1 MSLPCLGRVPQGHQR
16 DAAARGSWH
25 CPRAWARSGAED
37 MLGARLRT
45 PALRGR
51 GRKAGVGRAG
61 LLPRYLL
68 LDLSTEDLAPRIPSL
83 ALGITLTPPVFQ
95 QSRDLIPG
103 PLSYVSYLIFP
114 ESFPHSWPSVVC
126 PAPLQQAPSSP
137 LLAPL
142 PTSWGSFLKC
152 WVLLSC
158 LLTEPTLHPLI
169 SSLPPRTPSSL
180 FCVLETNTFFPSQI
194 F

>member
-61 LLPRYLL
+61 LRCVRVGVRMGTFGKMTLRSSFFFLVCIL
-68 LDLSTEDLAPRIPSL
+68 IENAALSKMPFRGDAVIGKCTS
-83 ALGITLTPPVFQ
+83 PVAHIVAFS
-95 QSRDLIPG
+95 SRT
-103 PLSYVSYLIFP
+103 
-114 ESFPHSWPSVVC
+114 
-126 PAPLQQAPSSP
+126 
-137 LLAPL
+137 
-142 PTSWGSFLKC
+142 TSA
-152 WVLLSC
+152 
-158 LLTEPTLHPLI
+158 
-169 SSLPPRTPSSL
+169 
-180 FCVLETNTFFPSQI
+180 
-194 F
+194 